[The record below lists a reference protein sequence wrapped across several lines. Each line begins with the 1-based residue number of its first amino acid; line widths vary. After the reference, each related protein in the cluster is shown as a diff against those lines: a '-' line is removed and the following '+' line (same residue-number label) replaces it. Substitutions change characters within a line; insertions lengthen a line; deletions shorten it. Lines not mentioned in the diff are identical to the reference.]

1 MTRSQDADSSGRYI
15 FEAFNV
21 VRRVAVESDAL
32 IRAFVS
38 RLGTIPI
45 PGVSLSSAT
54 REYGHPIVDEEEVWS
69 GTYWQFEALPAA
81 SRKRRPVG
89 TIFIIIDYS
98 GWIARSLE
106 QPCIVVAWAPQGDD
120 WTELTSEDVV
130 ENKDNHQLSMNYNFL
145 AGSRLSWWLGQEGDE
160 YDYRGTKLVR
170 DGAWFYVV
178 PLTSVR
184 TKEDVGRYT
193 IEPLAFLLG
202 EGRGVSDDLEKAFAN
217 APHVL
222 KLKSGD
228 NKRVCITS

>member
-1 MTRSQDADSSGRYI
+1 MKRLKDTDRLGKYI

-21 VRRVAVESDAL
+21 VQDVAGESDAL
-32 IRAFVS
+32 IRTFVS
-38 RLGTIPI
+38 QLGDIRI
-45 PGVSLSSAT
+45 AGLSFSSAT
-54 REYGHPIVDEEEVWS
+54 REYGHSVLDEEEVWS
-69 GTYWQFEALPAA
+69 GTYWQFEALPAT

-106 QPCIVVAWAPQGDD
+106 QPCIVVAWAPRGDD
-120 WTELTSEDVV
+120 WTELTSEDVA
-130 ENKDNHQLSMNYNFL
+130 ESKDDHQLSKNYNFL

-160 YDYRGTKLVR
+160 YDYRGTTLVR
-170 DGAWFYVV
+170 DSAWFYVL

-184 TKEDVGRYT
+184 TKEDVARST

-202 EGRGVSDDLEKAFAN
+202 EGREVSDDLAKAFAN

-222 KLKSGD
+222 KFKSGD
-228 NKRVCITS
+228 NDKVCFSR